1 MTKQLHPWTPE
12 KLAAKSKKE
21 VEVIRENAVKKGVSD
36 LVEMCDVDLAAR
48 KPTAKPRPVS
58 TGSAHSS
65 DEFVE
70 GYHFV
75 CQRDRGVTDH
85 GPGQFW
91 TGSWVVAESN
101 VQKSLKYNSYLA
113 LHESKSDLSYRQGR
127 VLDYRRSARDMLA
140 DRNEGETK
148 TEEGIEFLIQEE
160 ATPYPWHG
168 GGSGEKGYKW
178 SQTSS
183 TKTGVLE
190 EGKEP

>member
-1 MTKQLHPWTPE
+1 MTKPMHSWTPE
-12 KLAAKSKKE
+12 KLAAKNKKE
-21 VEVIRENAVKKGVSD
+21 VEVIRENALKKGVSD
-36 LVEMCDVDLAAR
+36 LVGMCDLDLEAR
-48 KPTAKPRPVS
+48 KPTPKLRTTS
-58 TGSAHSS
+58 TGSSHSS

-85 GPGQFW
+85 SQGQFW
-91 TGSWVVAESN
+91 TGSWVVAEDN
-101 VQKSLKYNSYLA
+101 VQKSLKYNSYVA

-127 VLDYRRSARDMLA
+127 ILDYRRSPRDMLA

-148 TEEGIEFLIQEE
+148 IDEGIEFLVQEE

-168 GGSGEKGYKW
+168 GGAGEKGYKW

-183 TKTGVLE
+183 TKTGALE
-190 EGKEP
+190 EGNKP